1 MKYRINIFQILRF
14 GIFQFFLFNSLFWIP
29 FRNMQKINKI
39 AWRTING
46 LSSTPCGIRRI
57 LLNKRVEIKSQI
69 EFQLYQELIVDG
81 MPIMES
87 FEDKFAVGWDGETGH
102 EAE

>member
-1 MKYRINIFQILRF
+1 MD
-14 GIFQFFLFNSLFWIP
+14 SLLP
-29 FRNMQKINKI
+29 
-39 AWRTING
+39 
-46 LSSTPCGIRRI
+46 PGIRKI

-87 FEDKFAVGWDGETGH
+87 FEDKFAVG
-102 EAE
+102 

>member
-29 FRNMQKINKI
+29 FRNMQKIDKI

-46 LSSTPCGIRRI
+46 LSSTPW
-57 LLNKRVEIKSQI
+57 N
-69 EFQLYQELIVDG
+69 
-81 MPIMES
+81 
-87 FEDKFAVGWDGETGH
+87 T
-102 EAE
+102 